1 LKVYLLQ
8 FSPVWEDKEKNFEQV
23 KKWIQSNK
31 PSPNSLLVLPETFAT
46 GFSLRL
52 DKTLPS
58 EPQQTESF
66 LKNLSL
72 EYGIW
77 VMGGM
82 ITPAQDSS
90 NKGKNSVVL
99 YSPDGTK
106 WGSYEKV
113 HLFNPSGEEKVH
125 LPGNQVEVFEINGL
139 KICPLICYD
148 LRFPEVFREGTKN
161 GAEVFVVHACWPSK
175 RMNHWKVL
183 LQARAI
189 ENQAYVIG
197 SNRTGEEPETQY
209 EGGSMVVDPQGN
221 ILMELG
227 NEPICQEVVLENKL
241 VDEWR
246 ASFQA
251 LPNWTGSA

>member
-1 LKVYLLQ
+1 MNIYLLQ
-8 FSPVWEDKEKNFEQV
+8 FSPIWEDKENNFEQV
-23 KKWIQSNK
+23 KNWIDSNR

-46 GFSLRL
+46 GFSLSL
-52 DKTLPS
+52 DKTLAG
-58 EPQQTESF
+58 EPHRTKSF

-99 YSPDGTK
+99 YSSDGTK
-106 WGSYEKV
+106 MGSYVKV
-113 HLFNPSGEEKVH
+113 HLFNPAGEEKVH
-125 LPGNQVEVFEINGL
+125 LPGNQVEVFEINRL

-175 RMNHWKVL
+175 RMNHWRVL

-197 SNRTGEEPETQY
+197 INRTGEEPKTQY
-209 EGGSMVVDPQGN
+209 SGGSMVIDPQGN
-221 ILMELG
+221 IVLELG
-227 NEPICQEVVLENKL
+227 NESIGQEAILEKNL
-241 VDEWR
+241 VEQWR
-246 ASFQA
+246 ASFPA
-251 LPNWTGSA
+251 LPNQTRSV

>member
-1 LKVYLLQ
+1 MNIYLLQ
-8 FSPVWEDKEKNFEQV
+8 FSPVWEDKENNFEQV
-23 KKWIQSNK
+23 KKWIEPNK
-31 PSPNSLLVLPETFAT
+31 PSSNSLLILPETFAT
-46 GFSLRL
+46 GFSLSL
-52 DKTLPS
+52 DKTLAG
-58 EPQQTESF
+58 EPHQTEFF

-72 EYGIW
+72 EFGTW

-82 ITPAQDSS
+82 ITPALDSS
-90 NKGKNSVVL
+90 TKGKNSVVV

-106 WGSYEKV
+106 KGSYEKI

-161 GAEVFVVHACWPSK
+161 GAEVFVVHACWPNK
-175 RMNHWKVL
+175 RMNHWRIL

-197 SNRTGEEPETQY
+197 INRTGEEPETQY

-221 ILMELG
+221 IVLELG
-227 NEPICQEVVLENKL
+227 NKSIGQEVVLKKKL
-241 VDEWR
+241 IDEWR
-246 ASFQA
+246 ASFPA
-251 LPNWTGSA
+251 LPNRSRSV

>member
-1 LKVYLLQ
+1 MLQ
-8 FSPVWEDKEKNFEQV
+8 FSPIWEDKENNFEQV
-23 KKWIQSNK
+23 KNWIESNR

-46 GFSLRL
+46 GFSLSL
-52 DKTLPS
+52 DNTLAG
-58 EPQQTESF
+58 EPHQTESF

-82 ITPAQDSS
+82 IIPALDSS

-99 YSPDGTK
+99 FNQKGAK
-106 WGSYEKV
+106 VGSYEKI
-113 HLFNPSGEEKVH
+113 HLFNPAGEEKVH
-125 LPGNQVEVFEINGL
+125 VPGNQVEVFKIKGM
-139 KICPLICYD
+139 KICPVICYD

-175 RMNHWKVL
+175 RMNHWRVL

-189 ENQAYVIG
+189 ENQAYVVGI
-197 SNRTGEEPETQY
+197 NRTGEEPETQY
-209 EGGSMVVDPQGN
+209 SGGSMVIDPQGN
-221 ILMELG
+221 IVLELG
-227 NEPICQEVVLENKL
+227 NENIGHEAILEKNL
-241 VDEWR
+241 VEQWR
-246 ASFQA
+246 ASFPA

>member
-1 LKVYLLQ
+1 MLQ
-8 FSPVWEDKEKNFEQV
+8 FSPIWEDKENNFEQV
-23 KKWIQSNK
+23 KNWIESNR
-31 PSPNSLLVLPETFAT
+31 PSPNSLLVLPEAFAT
-46 GFSLRL
+46 GFSLSL
-52 DKTLPS
+52 DKTLAG
-58 EPQQTESF
+58 EPQRTKSF

-99 YSPDGTK
+99 YSSDGTK
-106 WGSYEKV
+106 SGTYEKI
-113 HLFNPSGEEKVH
+113 HLFNPAEEEKVH
-125 LPGNQVEVFEINGL
+125 LPGNQVEVFEINRL

-175 RMNHWKVL
+175 RMNHWRVL

-189 ENQAYVIG
+189 ENQAYVVGI
-197 SNRTGEEPETQY
+197 NRTGEEPETQY
-209 EGGSMVVDPQGN
+209 SGGSMVIDPQGN
-221 ILMELG
+221 IVLELG
-227 NEPICQEVVLENKL
+227 NENIGHEAILEKNL
-241 VDEWR
+241 VEQWR
-246 ASFQA
+246 ASFPA
-251 LPNWTGSA
+251 LPNQTRSV